1 MAKKT
6 LLHEIVAI
14 EADVKGQAARIE
26 AEALDTFAKKSSL
39 FDGRTRTYKARTEGG
54 ALKEAE
60 YNPVQE
66 TVPKKLAWVVEAQ
79 VRNVDLLVT
88 KETANLKAAADIVV
102 DDVVLAANVPVTAL
116 VNLENKFKR
125 FRALLESAP
134 TLNPTKDWK
143 SGPDGIWETAPA
155 VTTSIEKKEAFM
167 TVSPATD
174 KHPAQVQKILEDFP
188 AGDWTLVEKSGRIT
202 SARKAELIGK
212 CDEMIRALKTAR
224 ERANNI
230 EVDQV
235 KIGKNLF
242 DYIIS

>member
-26 AEALDTFAKKSSL
+26 AEALDTFVKKQNL
-39 FDGRTRTYKARTEGG
+39 FDGKTRTYKARTEGG
-54 ALKEAE
+54 AFKEAE

-66 TVPKKLAWVVEAQ
+66 TVLKKLAWVVEAQ

-88 KETANLKAAADIVV
+88 KETANLRAAADIIIN
-102 DDVVLAANVPVTAL
+102 DVIIAANVPVTAL

-125 FRALLESAP
+125 FRVLLESAP

-143 SGPDGIWETAPA
+143 STPEGIWETAPA
-155 VTTSIEKKEAFM
+155 VTTSIEKEEAFL
-167 TVSPATD
+167 TVSAATD
-174 KHPAQVQKILEDFP
+174 KHPAQVQKILKDFP
-188 AGDWTLVEKSGRIT
+188 AGDWTLTEKSGRIT
-202 SARKAELIGK
+202 SAKKADLIGK

-230 EVDQV
+230 EVDQA
-235 KIGKNLF
+235 KIGENLF
-242 DYIIS
+242 KHIIG